1 MSNVKSKEKVPRQS
15 FQEQMIE
22 LQKMQLKAIEESE
35 KWQQQFFEQVIE
47 IQRKDGAAEKKKA
60 QFFMELA
67 KVLSK

>member
-22 LQKMQLKAIEESE
+22 LQKQKMQLKAIEESE

-60 QFFMELA
+60 DSF
-67 KVLSK
+67 SWN

>member
-22 LQKMQLKAIEESE
+22 LQKMQSKAIEESE

-60 QFFMELA
+60 DSF
-67 KVLSK
+67 SWN

>member
-1 MSNVKSKEKVPRQS
+1 MSNVKSKEKVSRQS

-60 QFFMELA
+60 DSF
-67 KVLSK
+67 SWN

>member
-1 MSNVKSKEKVPRQS
+1 MSNVKSKEKETRQR
-15 FQEQMIE
+15 FQEQKIE

-60 QFFMELA
+60 DSF
-67 KVLSK
+67 SWN

>member
-1 MSNVKSKEKVPRQS
+1 MSNVKSKEKVLRQS

-60 QFFMELA
+60 DSF
-67 KVLSK
+67 SWN